1 MSEEFY
7 DEDGFRLTFEDETPD
22 QEKQFFMR
30 AFPNVNKIAERK
42 VHCTSCYMH
51 IGTAP
56 ISEAVIRMHPVLR
69 VTHCRNCHTF
79 YNSGEFDKG
88 EDGSELYCRWC
99 GQGGEVYCCSKCPY
113 VFCKKCIV
121 QNLSRACVQDI
132 SRNDNWQC
140 FSCAPKIMWHLRAQ
154 HWALS
159 NYIEK
164 QKKDMKDKNL
174 SVQAINNMMKQDNTT
189 CCTNKGAN
197 KKATTPVVN
206 KKGQKRAS
214 DAAELPTLGTAKIP
228 DKRPGPRPM
237 SMSPQVATPPAAK
250 KAKTDNNEV
259 VCTPDIMSMFM
270 NPEEPPPLVTAG
282 RPGAPGAAATKPV
295 VPAGAPVPVQNR
307 QVVVRPAAPN
317 AANPVPMRMPAGAQ
331 SSNAVPPPVYH
342 TINGYRIDLHTAA
355 QQGTYRLPNGKL
367 IQVRKQAPAVTPPVT
382 SIPSRN
388 VTIAPKPTT
397 VMYNPA
403 SMAQNQR
410 IANGGGNAHLN
421 YAIQQ
426 QQQLQEQR
434 LQQQRQQQMMQQQRQ
449 QQQQPQVTIQP
460 GQPQPTIVAGQINPA
475 LQLPT
480 LALLQGMVNGPHEDS
495 PLGRSRKNFE
505 GKLLSGVEI
514 CQHIVNKINTLTNS
528 NSFKNIRNVRDLKEL
543 YIHVSYLLTYAIG
556 RFKTLQEKCVDDVKK
571 MGFTKE
577 SDFVMMGEQISNR
590 NPEEDKSDDED
601 DCEIIEQNTTLIE
614 IDSEDED
621 ETAAAKKK
629 KKDGEAETE
638 AAVATILDDDA
649 GNTSGEPMSMEDFL
663 QVSINE
669 ADQSAEKKEAAEGST
684 ENAAA
689 EASKKE
695 DEEMVE
701 LIEMRGDEDGAAESD
716 KSLEKKESAVE
727 EKDSKSEEVK
737 EKPEPSNDTEAK
749 VVEEPKDETVEKAEG
764 EVPKEEGDAGK
775 VEETAEVSD
784 KKEEPAED
792 ETKDET
798 DAEKPTEPEAKTAE
812 QESTTEAVEDGADKT
827 DKVDKSS
834 EQEAEK
840 SEESVEGGAEKMD
853 EVEKSSEPVETMEQE
868 APAKSVEAV
877 DEEKDEEDVQES
889 ADAKEDVAS
898 DVAESAETVSDENVK
913 ESEVSADQEQDV
925 AAMVTDEQTE
935 SSSAEPEPSDVV
947 DEEPEPVESEAKSEE
962 ATEEKVVDGEEA
974 EPSEPEPTEAI
985 AEESTGSKDGAEQAE
1000 EQEHV
1005 LVSSSEGAMDVD
1017 GVSSEIIE
1025 AGSIP
1030 TEAKSSETEES
1041 SPTVDSAVSG
1051 TIPMTDDTTETNE
1064 PANDE
1069 TPAEPIPTEVP
1080 EDSVALEPEV
1090 PSPTALFAQMEDSLQ
1105 KVQEIF
1111 AATSEVV
1118 NAEQEDEESIE
1129 QEQNKISYQDDGGE
1143 DAEMTEA
1150 ATPSSNPVAEEEQME
1165 VDGEDNVATTPV
1177 TSEEPLEAPA
1187 GTVDTTKPD
1196 SDEGLEEIVSAEN
1209 FSSEE
1214 VALKGDGAAESIEG
1228 SAEAT
1233 SEVVNGDSY
1242 IKMVARCLVKSCR
1255 VRISDK
1261 RYKLHKIPAI
1271 DPKAQFLARQR
1282 GEKRQQLW
1290 KQACGLP
1297 ESTVVSRYHLICS
1310 RHFVTG
1316 KPAPQSDVKHVDW
1329 YPTQNLDP
1337 DPHQGS
1343 STAENLQEQSGV
1355 SEPVSSTAGG
1365 PNQDWWTTNA
1375 AVFDVLA
1382 SGASLNPEKPT
1393 PLATAPKQ
1401 AVPAIVDFRFQ
1412 KGTCRKTVPSA
1423 PSRNVKIAPKPTTVV
1438 YNPASRALQQ
1448 QQQLQEQRLQQQ
1460 RQQQM
1465 LQQQRQQQML
1475 QQQRQQQILQQQR
1488 QQQQQPQVTTQPVQP
1503 QPTIVVGQTN
1513 PQLST
1518 LAVLEG
1524 LVNGPHEDSPLGR
1537 SRKSFEDKLLSGVE
1551 ICQHI
1556 VNKINTLTKSN
1567 PFKNIRNLRDLKELY
1582 IHVSYLLT
1590 YAIGRFKTLQ
1600 EKCVDDV
1607 KKMGFTKESDF
1618 VMMGEQISNRNPE
1631 EDKSDDEDECE
1642 IIEQNTA
1649 LIEIDSEDEDET
1661 AILDDDAGN
1670 APGEP
1675 MSMEDFLQA
1684 FINEAEKK
1692 KEAFVAD
1699 SCTRIADAP
1708 KIMETIAESPPTVD
1722 STASETIPVTDINT
1736 DTNEPASDETTAEP
1750 KPSEVSEG
1758 LPTALF
1764 AQMEDSLQNEI
1775 YTANVFAEQEQE
1787 TTEQVLNKISHDEGE
1802 DAEMNGEVAPL
1813 LNHVTVEKQME
1824 FYGEDSVAM
1833 TPVTFEELLEAP
1845 VGAFDTTKPYSDE
1858 GLEEIVP
1865 GENFSCE
1872 EVALNGG
1879 SAAESI
1885 AGFGEV
1891 VNGDSWYRA

>member
-282 RPGAPGAAATKPV
+282 RPGAPGAAAPKQV

-331 SSNAVPPPVYH
+331 ASNAVPPPVYH

-367 IQVRKQAPAVTPPVT
+367 IQVRKQAPAATPPVT

-403 SMAQNQR
+403 SMAQNPR
-410 IANGGGNAHLN
+410 MANGGGNAHLN

-434 LQQQRQQQMMQQQRQ
+434 LQQQRQQQMLQQQRQQ

-669 ADQSAEKKEAAEGST
+669 ADQSAEKKEAAESST

-689 EASKKE
+689 DAPKKE

-701 LIEMRGDEDGAAESD
+701 LIEVRGDEDGAAESD

-737 EKPEPSNDTEAK
+737 EKPESLNGTEAK
-749 VVEEPKDETVEKAEG
+749 VVEEPKDESVEKAEG
-764 EVPKEEGDAGK
+764 EVQKDEGDAGK

-784 KKEEPAED
+784 KKEEPTED
-792 ETKDET
+792 EMKDEP
-798 DAEKPTEPEAKTAE
+798 DAEKPTEPEAKTTE
-812 QESTTEAVEDGADKT
+812 QESSTESVEDGAEKT
-827 DKVDKSS
+827 DEVDKSS

-840 SEESVEGGAEKMD
+840 SEESVEGGAEKTD
-853 EVEKSSEPVETMEQE
+853 EVEKSSEHVETMEKE
-868 APAKSVEAV
+868 AESVEAV
-877 DEEKDEEDVQES
+877 DEEKKEEDVQES
-889 ADAKEDVAS
+889 ADAKEDVATA
-898 DVAESAETVSDENVK
+898 VAEPAETVCDEAD
-913 ESEVSADQEQDV
+913 EVSEDQEQDD
-925 AAMVTDEQTE
+925 AAMVTDEQAESISAVPE
-935 SSSAEPEPSDVV
+935 SSEVANEK
-947 DEEPEPVESEAKSEE
+947 PEPVESEAKSEE
-962 ATEEKVVDGEEA
+962 AIQEKVVVEA

-985 AEESTGSKDGAEQAE
+985 AEESTGSKDGTEQAE

-1025 AGSIP
+1025 AGSIL

-1041 SPTVDSAVSG
+1041 SPTVDSAASE
-1051 TIPMTDDTTETNE
+1051 TIPVTDDTTDTNE
-1064 PANDE
+1064 PASVE
-1069 TPAEPIPTEVP
+1069 TSAEPKSTEVS
-1080 EDSVALEPEV
+1080 EDSAALEPEV

-1118 NAEQEDEESIE
+1118 DAEQEDEEATE
-1129 QEQNKISYQDDGGE
+1129 QEQNKISYQEDESE

-1150 ATPSSNPVAEEEQME
+1150 ATSSSNPVAEAEQME

-1187 GTVDTTKPD
+1187 GTVDTTKPE

-1214 VALKGDGAAESIEG
+1214 VALKGDGVAESIES

-1233 SEVVNGDSY
+1233 SEAVNGDS
-1242 IKMVARCLVKSCR
+1242 
-1255 VRISDK
+1255 
-1261 RYKLHKIPAI
+1261 
-1271 DPKAQFLARQR
+1271 
-1282 GEKRQQLW
+1282 
-1290 KQACGLP
+1290 
-1297 ESTVVSRYHLICS
+1297 
-1310 RHFVTG
+1310 
-1316 KPAPQSDVKHVDW
+1316 
-1329 YPTQNLDP
+1329 
-1337 DPHQGS
+1337 
-1343 STAENLQEQSGV
+1343 
-1355 SEPVSSTAGG
+1355 
-1365 PNQDWWTTNA
+1365 
-1375 AVFDVLA
+1375 
-1382 SGASLNPEKPT
+1382 
-1393 PLATAPKQ
+1393 
-1401 AVPAIVDFRFQ
+1401 
-1412 KGTCRKTVPSA
+1412 
-1423 PSRNVKIAPKPTTVV
+1423 
-1438 YNPASRALQQ
+1438 
-1448 QQQLQEQRLQQQ
+1448 
-1460 RQQQM
+1460 
-1465 LQQQRQQQML
+1465 
-1475 QQQRQQQILQQQR
+1475 
-1488 QQQQQPQVTTQPVQP
+1488 
-1503 QPTIVVGQTN
+1503 
-1513 PQLST
+1513 
-1518 LAVLEG
+1518 
-1524 LVNGPHEDSPLGR
+1524 
-1537 SRKSFEDKLLSGVE
+1537 
-1551 ICQHI
+1551 
-1556 VNKINTLTKSN
+1556 
-1567 PFKNIRNLRDLKELY
+1567 
-1582 IHVSYLLT
+1582 
-1590 YAIGRFKTLQ
+1590 
-1600 EKCVDDV
+1600 
-1607 KKMGFTKESDF
+1607 
-1618 VMMGEQISNRNPE
+1618 
-1631 EDKSDDEDECE
+1631 
-1642 IIEQNTA
+1642 
-1649 LIEIDSEDEDET
+1649 
-1661 AILDDDAGN
+1661 
-1670 APGEP
+1670 
-1675 MSMEDFLQA
+1675 
-1684 FINEAEKK
+1684 
-1692 KEAFVAD
+1692 
-1699 SCTRIADAP
+1699 
-1708 KIMETIAESPPTVD
+1708 
-1722 STASETIPVTDINT
+1722 
-1736 DTNEPASDETTAEP
+1736 
-1750 KPSEVSEG
+1750 
-1758 LPTALF
+1758 
-1764 AQMEDSLQNEI
+1764 
-1775 YTANVFAEQEQE
+1775 
-1787 TTEQVLNKISHDEGE
+1787 
-1802 DAEMNGEVAPL
+1802 
-1813 LNHVTVEKQME
+1813 
-1824 FYGEDSVAM
+1824 
-1833 TPVTFEELLEAP
+1833 
-1845 VGAFDTTKPYSDE
+1845 
-1858 GLEEIVP
+1858 
-1865 GENFSCE
+1865 
-1872 EVALNGG
+1872 
-1879 SAAESI
+1879 
-1885 AGFGEV
+1885 
-1891 VNGDSWYRA
+1891 